1 MGESAVLAAKE
12 NIKAVLME
20 QNHFVQAKSKN
31 HYSTVDIFPVPD
43 LLWMVIKSEKWLIS
57 VVMM

>member
-20 QNHFVQAKSKN
+20 QNHFVQATSKN
-31 HYSTVDIFPVPD
+31 HYSSVDILPVPD
-43 LLWMVIKSEKWLIS
+43 LFLDGY
-57 VVMM
+57 